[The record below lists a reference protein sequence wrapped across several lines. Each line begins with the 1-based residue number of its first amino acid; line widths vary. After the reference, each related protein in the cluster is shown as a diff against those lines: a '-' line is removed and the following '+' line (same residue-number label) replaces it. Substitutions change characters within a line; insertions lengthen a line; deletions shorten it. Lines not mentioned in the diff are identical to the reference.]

1 MSFHRK
7 IFYTL
12 ALTILGISTVFI
24 LLTHFTVKGTIEAG
38 LEQTRSQ
45 EMLIINKRL
54 TTYYVEN
61 NNSWKNIEQIDLLQ
75 DITQDHP
82 ELLVKDNREQVIYHK
97 GSSPLKLVAN
107 LGIKRDL
114 TISNSKVGEFIYYD
128 PEMANFTKIMIGIP
142 ISVIIILLVA
152 SSLLIIISLFIA
164 YRLSKWLASPLQVL
178 LPFIKRLGKGEFGI
192 RVPVNT
198 KDEYG
203 KIEKAFNHMS
213 KELEKAEI
221 VRKNLT
227 ADVAHE
233 LRIPLTIINGKL
245 DYLQQQGQMIRP
257 EILLPIQDELIRLN
271 QIVEDLRVLS
281 LAEAGKLKLNKTPTN
296 MVDLSYRLFPVWSL
310 LLKKKKNISMAIDV
324 QTNETTVFVD
334 ENRMKQVFLNLLTNA
349 IRYTPNQGKI
359 YIRLFKEENAL
370 KIIVED
376 TGKGIEP
383 EYLPYLF
390 DRFYRTDEARTRYS
404 GGTGLGLAIAKQY
417 VVSHNGKIE
426 VKSKVN
432 HGTSFIVYLP
442 YQNEIY

>member
-45 EMLIINKRL
+45 EIHLINKRL

-82 ELLVKDNREQVIYHK
+82 ELVVKDNREQVIYDK
-97 GSSPLKLVAN
+97 GSSPLKLVEN
-107 LGIKRDL
+107 LGIKRDI

-142 ISVIIILLVA
+142 ISVIIILLIT
-152 SSLLIIISLFIA
+152 STILIIISLFIA
-164 YRLSKWLASPLQVL
+164 YRLSKWLASPLQEL

-203 KIEKAFNHMS
+203 KIAKAFNHMS

-233 LRIPLTIINGKL
+233 LRTPLTIINGKL

-257 EILLPIQDELIRLN
+257 EVLLPIQDELIRLN

-296 MVDLSYRLFPVWSL
+296 MVDLSCRLISSL
-310 LLKKKKNISMAIDV
+310 EPLAEEKNISMTLDV

-359 YIRLFKEENAL
+359 YIRLFKEKNAL

-390 DRFYRTDEARTRYS
+390 ERFYRTDEARTRYS

-442 YQNEIY
+442 YHNEAN

>member
-1 MSFHRK
+1 
-7 IFYTL
+7 
-12 ALTILGISTVFI
+12 
-24 LLTHFTVKGTIEAG
+24 
-38 LEQTRSQ
+38 
-45 EMLIINKRL
+45 MLIINKRL

>member
-24 LLTHFTVKGTIEAG
+24 LLTHFTVQGTIEAG

-296 MVDLSYRLFPVWSL
+296 MVDLSYRLISSL
-310 LLKKKKNISMAIDV
+310 EPIAEEKNISMAIDV

>member
-1 MSFHRK
+1 
-7 IFYTL
+7 
-12 ALTILGISTVFI
+12 
-24 LLTHFTVKGTIEAG
+24 
-38 LEQTRSQ
+38 
-45 EMLIINKRL
+45 MLIINKRL

-203 KIEKAFNHMS
+203 KIAKAFNHMS
-213 KELEKAEI
+213 KELEKAES

-281 LAEAGKLKLNKTPTN
+281 LAEAGKLKLIKTPTN
-296 MVDLSYRLFPVWSL
+296 MVDLSYRLISSL
-310 LLKKKKNISMAIDV
+310 DPIAEEKKNISMAIDV

-442 YQNEIY
+442 YQNETF